1 MGLEMTTEGI
11 RTRTGTERYSE
22 RVPDFRG
29 CNTEA
34 GVPNDVWTN
43 GTERRLVLE
52 SEGTSGM
59 RGMQG

>member
-1 MGLEMTTEGI
+1 M
-11 RTRTGTERYSE
+11 ERYRE